1 MTTAKSWLLTFALT
15 GAFTGPCV
23 RAADFEL
30 TAAELARVNAR
41 EVVVRATLD
50 SGQRK
55 GMVRAAVL
63 IQAAPAIVFRQ
74 MTRCEDALQYV
85 PHLRAC
91 RVRDQA
97 ADGSWQLVEHEV
109 DFGWYAPRIG
119 YIFRADLTTNRR
131 IDFHQVSGDF
141 KANQG
146 MWEFEPSAD
155 GASTLLRYRAY
166 IDPPGFVPNWVARS
180 AFKRDMPH
188 MLTELRRRCEAQQR
202 AHSPAST
209 AGR

>member
-1 MTTAKSWLLTFALT
+1 MTTAKTWLLTL
-15 GAFTGPCV
+15 AFTSMFAGECA
-23 RAADFEL
+23 RGADFAL
-30 TAAELARVNAR
+30 TAAEVARVNAR
-41 EVVVRATLD
+41 GVVVRATLD

-55 GMVRAAVL
+55 GTVRAAVL
-63 IQAAPAIVFRQ
+63 IQAAPTIVFRQ
-74 MTRCEDALQYV
+74 MTSCEDAIRYV

-91 RVRDQA
+91 RVRDQ
-97 ADGSWQLVEHEV
+97 GPERSWLLVEHEV

-119 YIFRADLTTNRR
+119 YVFRANLTTDRR

-141 KANQG
+141 KAYEG

-166 IDPPGFVPNWVARS
+166 IDPPGFVPNWLARS
-180 AFKRDMPH
+180 AFKRDMPQ

-202 AHSPAST
+202 AAVPAST